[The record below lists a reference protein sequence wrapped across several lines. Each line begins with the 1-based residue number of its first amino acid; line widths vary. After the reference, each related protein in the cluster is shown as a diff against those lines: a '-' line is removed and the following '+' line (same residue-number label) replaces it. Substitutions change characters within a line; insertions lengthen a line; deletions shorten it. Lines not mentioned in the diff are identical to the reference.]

1 MNFRPRRTEVHL
13 NISWTR
19 RIIETGEGD
28 MTITNYWWYIIW
40 MFVGGGI
47 LAVAFPKQDVL
58 VMGEKQTRW
67 SIFAALLLAFPFIL
81 AAAGRGNIGDTA
93 VYRKSFEEAPSTL
106 VGISGYLETVT
117 KDKGFSVLTVLIKS
131 VFGNSDVIYFFI
143 IAAIQIVIVAL
154 IFRKFSEDYWLS
166 MFIFI
171 ASTDYFSW
179 VQNGVRQFVAVA
191 LIFGAFELM
200 LKKKYIAVILIILLA
215 STMHG
220 SALLMIPIVFII
232 QGQAW
237 NRKTLLCIVA
247 SILVLFFV
255 NQFTNMLEV
264 LLSDTQYT
272 NVVSDWRSWNDDGTH
287 PIRVLVYAV
296 PTILSLIGLRYIKE
310 ENDPVINMCVNA
322 GIISTGLGII
332 SMGTS
337 GVFLGRL
344 PIYVSLY
351 STGILLPWELN
362 HMFTKE
368 SARIIKLI
376 AVIMYI
382 IFFYYQM
389 HFTWGL
395 F

>member
-1 MNFRPRRTEVHL
+1 
-13 NISWTR
+13 
-19 RIIETGEGD
+19 

-47 LAVAFPKQDVL
+47 LATVFPRQKVL

-67 SIFAALLLAFPFIL
+67 STFAALLLAFPFIL
-81 AAAGRGNIGDTA
+81 AAAGRGNIGDTT

-106 VGISGYLETVT
+106 IGISGYLENVT

-131 VFGNSDVIYFFI
+131 ILGNSDVIYFFI
-143 IAAIQIVIVAL
+143 VAAIQIVIVAL

-264 LLSDTQYT
+264 VLSDTQYT
-272 NVVSDWRSWNDDGTH
+272 NVVSDWQSWNDDGTN

-296 PTILSLIGLRYIKE
+296 PTILSLIGLRYIKA
-310 ENDPVINMCVNA
+310 ENDPGINMCVNA

>member
-1 MNFRPRRTEVHL
+1 
-13 NISWTR
+13 
-19 RIIETGEGD
+19 
-28 MTITNYWWYIIW
+28 MTVTNYWWYIIW
-40 MFVGGGI
+40 LFVGGGI
-47 LAVAFPKQDVL
+47 LAVVMPKQRIS
-58 VMGEKQTRW
+58 VMGVRQTRW
-67 SIFAALLLAFPFIL
+67 SIFSALLLAFPFIL
-81 AAAGRGNIGDTA
+81 AAAGRGNIGDTY
-93 VYRKSFEEAPSTL
+93 VYRKGFEEAPSTII
-106 VGISGYLETVT
+106 GISNYLETVT
-117 KDKGFSVLTVLIKS
+117 KDKGFSVLTVIIKS
-131 VFGNSDVIYFFI
+131 VFGNSDTIYFFI
-143 IAAIQIVIVAL
+143 VAAVQIVILAL
-154 IFRKFSEDYWLS
+154 VFRKFSEDYWLS
-166 MFIFI
+166 MFLFI

-179 VQNGVRQFVAVA
+179 VHNGVRQFVAVA

-200 LKKKYIAVILIILLA
+200 LKKKYLAVIFVILLA
-215 STMHG
+215 STIHG

-237 NRKTLLCIVA
+237 NKKTLLCIIA

-255 NQFTNMLEV
+255 DQFTNVLEV
-264 LLSDTQYT
+264 MLSDTQYT
-272 NVVSDWRSWNDDGTH
+272 NVVSDWQAWNDDGTN
-287 PIRVLVYAV
+287 PIRVLVYAI
-296 PTILSLIGLRYIKE
+296 PTILSLLGLRYIKE

-368 SARIIKLI
+368 SARLIKII

-382 IFFYYQM
+382 VFFYYQM

-395 F
+395 I